1 MKMAEYLKQVPAPTS
16 SDKAFW
22 EAAKQHV
29 LTAYHCKN
37 CGTYYSQ
44 PTDCIKCNNPQMEWG
59 RVSGKGWLYT
69 FGIYHQLYHPAW
81 KGDIPYTVAWVQLD
95 EGPILM
101 TNIIGCKNEDLQ
113 VEMPVEVVFDD
124 ITEEFSLPKFRPIKS
139 K

>member
-59 RVSGKGWLYT
+59 RVSGKGWLY
-69 FGIYHQLYHPAW
+69 
-81 KGDIPYTVAWVQLD
+81 IPYNVAWVQLD

>member
-1 MKMAEYLKQVPAPTS
+1 MAEYLKQVPAPTS

-22 EAAKQHV
+22 DATKQHL

-59 RVSGKGWLYT
+59 PVSGKGRLYT

-81 KGDIPYTVAWVQLD
+81 KGDIPYNVAWVQLD

-101 TNIIGCKNEDLQ
+101 TNIVGCKNEDLL

-124 ITEEFSLPKFRPIKS
+124 ITEEFSLPKFRPAKS
-139 K
+139 E